1 MRSSLFFQEIGCRLQ
16 TTQAGVVIL
25 AKAEP
30 GKKKAHSN
38 MSGSKQRGVYVHI
51 MNGAGFY
58 GGTLQLSTI
67 SKAQKTYL
75 FVCAY
80 F

>member
-1 MRSSLFFQEIGCRLQ
+1 MIWAR
-16 TTQAGVVIL
+16 
-25 AKAEP
+25 AEP
-30 GKKKAHSN
+30 GKKKAHNN
-38 MSGSKQRGVYVHI
+38 MSGSKQRGMYVHI

-58 GGTLQLSTI
+58 EGTLQLSTI

-80 F
+80 FYFMNKLFCSLVRHF